1 MQSTVSTFNRSER
14 PDLNERADKV
24 IQDLVK
30 CESELRRVM
39 ATSNKYKVPE
49 IYAGFT
55 SLSNAIEAFYLSLKA
70 LLVRCTENR
79 YMETHGNDTVPA

>member
-1 MQSTVSTFNRSER
+1 MQIFNSFQELQAAQPGGMQSTVSTLNRSER

-55 SLSNAIEAFYLSLKA
+55 SLSNAINEIHAA
-70 LLVRCTENR
+70 LEK
-79 YMETHGNDTVPA
+79 YDW